1 MPEIIQDPTL
11 QALYFLQ
18 HQQRHNILL
27 VACILAGV
35 PVQTLL
41 ADPMKHGLQ
50 NLTRS
55 SINTRY
61 SRNKAAL
68 KRAGMLPNEA

>member
-18 HQQRHNILL
+18 QQQRHNILL
-27 VACILAGV
+27 VAYILQGI
-35 PVQTLL
+35 PVSQLL
-41 ADPMKHGLQ
+41 ADPSKHGLQ

-68 KRAGMLPNEA
+68 KRANLLNK

>member
-11 QALYFLQ
+11 QAFYLLQ
-18 HQQRHNILL
+18 LQQRSNLL
-27 VACILAGV
+27 IIAYILAGV

-41 ADPMKHGLQ
+41 ADPLKHGLQ

-61 SRNKAAL
+61 SRKKAAL
-68 KRAGMLPNEA
+68 KRANLLNK